1 MKKKLILLLG
11 SLLASITLAL
21 AQKITVNGIVFSE
34 EDNEPIQGATVQI
47 KGTSIGTIT
56 DEAGK
61 FSLSNV
67 PSSAQTLVI
76 SFLGMLPAEVTVK
89 PNLKISLQTDVQ
101 QMGEVL
107 VVAFGEQKKSA
118 FTGSAG
124 VVKAENIGT
133 RQVTNV

>member
-67 PSSAQTLVI
+67 PSSAQTNSNFI
-76 SFLGMLPAEVTVK
+76 
-89 PNLKISLQTDVQ
+89 
-101 QMGEVL
+101 
-107 VVAFGEQKKSA
+107 
-118 FTGSAG
+118 
-124 VVKAENIGT
+124 
-133 RQVTNV
+133 